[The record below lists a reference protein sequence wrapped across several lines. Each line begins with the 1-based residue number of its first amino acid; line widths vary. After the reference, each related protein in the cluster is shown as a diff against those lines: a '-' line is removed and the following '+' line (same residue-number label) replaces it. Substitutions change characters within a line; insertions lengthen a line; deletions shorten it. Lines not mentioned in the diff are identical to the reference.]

1 MLKLNIKKHFQ
12 SQIQPNNES
21 GTHVAPA
28 STLKHSSLLILECD
42 VLIRIVTDRVEDAV
56 CFFFWPRH
64 TACEI
69 LVSETKA

>member
-1 MLKLNIKKHFQ
+1 MPKWQ

-56 CFFFWPRH
+56 CFFFFWPRD

-69 LVSETKA
+69 LVPKTKA